1 MMMMQDFIL
10 KDSED
15 FTLSL
20 ITDPRASFKEGGL
33 FIGAEIEYSGAV
45 YTRVGISNFAVL
57 KDGYS
62 GLRNW
67 SELPVVTLTRFDII
81 PV

>member
-1 MMMMQDFIL
+1 
-10 KDSED
+10 
-15 FTLSL
+15 
-20 ITDPRASFKEGGL
+20 L

-57 KDGYS
+57 KDGYTELIEEL
-62 GLRNW
+62 G
-67 SELPVVTLTRFDII
+67 ELPVVTLTRFDII

>member
-1 MMMMQDFIL
+1 
-10 KDSED
+10 
-15 FTLSL
+15 
-20 ITDPRASFKEGGL
+20 L

-57 KDGYS
+57 KDGYT
-62 GLRNW
+62 
-67 SELPVVTLTRFDII
+67 ELIGGIGVNFSVVTLTRFDII

>member
-1 MMMMQDFIL
+1 
-10 KDSED
+10 
-15 FTLSL
+15 
-20 ITDPRASFKEGGL
+20 L

-57 KDGYS
+57 KDGYTVDW
-62 GLRNW
+62 RNW
-67 SELPVVTLTRFDII
+67 SELPVYFTRFDII